1 MILLVIALIKVDAS
15 EGDYRRETARTP
27 MNQKDRPMTAMTNRR
42 PTAPNEQALSAFLTA
57 KVEIDAMLERLK
69 THSDNHFDTHPDEVN
84 WGHVGNRLRQ
94 MGGQPCRLIP
104 PSAIRSNRMPSPP
117 HGRPNAPLPATM
129 PSPCCAR

>member
-69 THSDNHFDTHPDEVN
+69 THSDDHFDTHPDEVN
-84 WGHVGNRLRQ
+84 WGHVGSLNLYASLLRQ
-94 MGGQPCRLIP
+94 ITD
-104 PSAIRSNRMPSPP
+104 SAFSEGD
-117 HGRPNAPLPATM
+117 HAD
-129 PSPCCAR
+129 